1 MGSSGTFLV
10 LSAKKPD
17 SKPKEYHR
25 RKYHTKDRLG
35 CLMCKQRRIK
45 CDKAKP
51 VCTRCVRAER
61 ECQYVQP
68 TANLE
73 PGLSPSPTSP
83 YSWPTVLAESVL
95 APHLRVAGISTPHHA
110 TPIGALLSHI
120 ADDIGRGCF
129 LTLMP
134 LSPALWEL
142 SCQHHHLLASVLA
155 VSACHLSNHAPNP
168 VAHRMAESSL
178 TLAACTLFRSAVSQT
193 PTTKAESD
201 ALLLTAM
208 MLNTLAFAAVDDAS
222 AVHESW
228 VFSADGD
235 RLSWLSIQLGL
246 RPLLMATS
254 AFRSGS
260 LLQPVFA
267 ASAFIEDESDSI
279 ESGWEDTSSLLAQP
293 MSVLRMISRL
303 PPSEENLFRYVQ
315 FIGTLEPEF
324 LQLLYSCDEQA
335 LWMFGV
341 WLGLIDRLP
350 RVWWFRKR
358 VSRDRA
364 AIWRFL
370 HKKGVCEREG
380 DQGMMWRLRMDEYND
395 IPGNDCLR
403 E

>member
-1 MGSSGTFLV
+1 MGSPGTFLV

-25 RKYHTKDRLG
+25 RKQYTKDRLG
-35 CLMCKQRRIK
+35 CLTCKQRRIK

-51 VCTRCVRAER
+51 VCTRCLRADR

-68 TANLE
+68 TANLD
-73 PGLSPSPTSP
+73 PNPSPFAISP
-83 YSWPTVLAESVL
+83 HSWPAALAESVL
-95 APHLRVAGISTPHHA
+95 APHIRAAGITTLPDE
-110 TPIGALLSHI
+110 TTIGALMSHT
-120 ADDIGRGCF
+120 ADDLGRGCF
-129 LTLMP
+129 LTLIP
-134 LSPALWEL
+134 LNPALWEL

-155 VSACHLSNHAPNP
+155 VSACHLGNHAPDP

-178 TLAACTLFRSAVSQT
+178 TLAACSLFRSAVSQT
-193 PTTKAESD
+193 PTTTAESD

-208 MLNTLAFAAVDDAS
+208 MLNTLAFAAVENVS
-222 AVHESW
+222 AVEESW
-228 VFSADGD
+228 VFSADDD
-235 RLSWLSIQLGL
+235 RLSWLSIQFGL

-254 AFRSGS
+254 AFRSES

-267 ASAFIEDESDSI
+267 ASVFVEGKDDSI
-279 ESGWEDTSSLLAQP
+279 GSGWEDTSSVLAQP

-303 PPSEENLFRYVQ
+303 PPSEGNLFRYVQ
-315 FIGTLEPEF
+315 FIGMLEPEF
-324 LQLLYSCDEQA
+324 LQLLYSRDEDA

-341 WLGLIDRLP
+341 WFGLIGRLP
-350 RVWWFRKR
+350 GMWWFRKR

-370 HKKGVCEREG
+370 HEKEVCEREG
-380 DQGMMWRLRMDEYND
+380 EQGVLWRLRMDEYLG
-395 IPGNDCLR
+395 IPGNDCLG